1 MNVLLEENIMS
12 MAGDPI
18 RLRRMV
24 LRGSLL
30 ERGLDAAQASGPTD
44 EQLQALERRVL
55 VGLGATTAAAA
66 AVTIARTAGSQ
77 TAGTA
82 LGWLSSGSAKLIVTL
97 VATVTAGGGSVA
109 VWHATGHRAP
119 SRAAV
124 ASPTHPSPGVSGP
137 RPEVPAILPSPAP
150 VVTSESRAR
159 WARPAQEPAI
169 SPPPSTGTFR
179 KVSRT
184 RESVRETPDEEL
196 SLLARA
202 NRALVKSPALALTLA
217 DEHTR
222 RFPESGMDQERE
234 LIAITALI
242 DLGQIREAQRRAAEF
257 TRIHPGSL
265 YQSRIDKALAPH
277 R

>member
-1 MNVLLEENIMS
+1 MS

-55 VGLGATTAAAA
+55 VGLGATAATAA
-66 AVTIARTAGSQ
+66 AVTISKTAGSQ
-77 TAGTA
+77 AVGSA
-82 LGWLSSGSAKLIVTL
+82 VGWLSSGSAKLIVTL

-179 KVSRT
+179 KIEVSRAG
-184 RESVRETPDEEL
+184 ESVRETPDEEL